1 MTVIPAASSR
11 LLALDLFRGL
21 TILLM
26 VIVNSPDLTGQWHHA
41 YWAGV
46 TVADWVFPWFLLIV
60 GMSLAVNESKMRQQ
74 LLQQGNW
81 ALCYQIGKRTV
92 QLFALG
98 LLVNLFY
105 TDFSAIRWM
114 GVLQRIALVY
124 LCCAL
129 MLLYL
134 PRRLIIAVAVLLLMG
149 YWALL
154 SFVQFPGAIVG
165 DLTRGQTVVNLFD
178 QYYLPGKLWR
188 GHWDPEGLLS
198 TFPAIVTGIT
208 GMGAGWLLQ
217 GFTIATAAVARRRV
231 LQLSAAGCL
240 LIAIGYSWSQDF
252 VLGSA
257 ALPMIKQIWTSS
269 FVLYTSGLGFIAFVV
284 LLWGYQTCGQQQWC
298 APVVY
303 FLQVLG
309 MNATVLYLWHVVLHF
324 ALTTPFWRHVVVT
337 DAAGSLSFYHWLMQ
351 VMAGPGGSATALYL
365 LIFVSL
371 SVLPNFWLFHR
382 RIFIKL

>member
-1 MTVIPAASSR
+1 MTVSPAASGR

-41 YWAGV
+41 YWDGV
-46 TVADWVFPWFLLIV
+46 TIADWVFPWFLLIV
-60 GMSLAVNESKMRQQ
+60 GMSLAINESKLQQQRQQ
-74 LLQQGNW
+74 QGDW
-81 ALCYQIGKRTV
+81 ALCYQIGKRTL

-105 TDFSAIRWM
+105 TDFSAIRWL

-124 LCCAL
+124 CCCAL

-134 PRRLIIAVAVLLLMG
+134 PRRLISAVAVFLLLA

-178 QYYLPGKLWR
+178 QQYLPGKLWR

-198 TFPAIVTGIT
+198 TLPAIVTGIT
-208 GMGAGWLLQ
+208 GLWAGWLLQ
-217 GFTIATAAVARRRV
+217 GFTAATVNDARRRM
-231 LQLSAAGCL
+231 LQLSAAGIL
-240 LIAIGYSWSQDF
+240 MMLVGSFWSQADL
-252 VLGSA
+252 LGSA

-269 FVLYTSGLGFIAFVV
+269 FVLYTSGLGFIAFVA
-284 LLWGYQTCGQQQWC
+284 LLWAYQRFGQHQAG
-298 APVVY
+298 APVVR

-309 MNATVLYLWHVVLHF
+309 MNATVLYLWHVVLHYL
-324 ALTTPFWRHVVVT
+324 LTTVWWRHFSNA
-337 DAAGSLSFYHWLMQ
+337 DGNMSFYHWLMQ
-351 VMAGPGGSATALYL
+351 VMTGPGGTATALYL